1 MQNPNAVLAI
11 HLAQDFVLQ
20 YESQPK
26 IKKSNYRRSAFAKIS
41 HNKSERKRVA
51 KMNTLFDKVRS
62 EILFTKKQLSS
73 SMSVVSVLGTDYKN
87 VLQDVLALRTE
98 SGKPIKPCSNVDV
111 LDDAINVIVKLR
123 EQLVAEYLLQI

>member
-73 SMSVVSVLGTDYKN
+73 SMSVVGVLGTDYKN
-87 VLQDVLALRTE
+87 VLQDVLALRPE